1 MTDGTRHPND
11 HHREEEN
18 EGEMGED
25 GNSSSSSSGNSSS
38 ASSFVLINGEELTR
52 LEMRYKARKYSAVNQ
67 LSRWSM
73 FLIAL
78 TFGTGFTLVLS
89 TVGVNWHSVTF
100 DSGTI
105 TRSAGVYEMCVDTLF
120 QSRCMS
126 WGAAAD
132 ANLLPFC
139 SHSTVSE
146 IQIAVPVVWTFLV
159 IMYGCVSTAF
169 GLALYVS
176 FRPTNHPLYVVVA
189 ALQGVALCCG
199 IVLLVVM
206 QKVVLGCLRGTCAVR
221 DASSPSSTAAPATN
235 TDPNCVETRGWAYSA
250 AIAAV
255 VGSAV
260 CTVLALYIRVLVARM
275 RYAAQEAHKQD
286 VKRRRRFQKAVVRF
300 AHESLVEQE
309 RELREIE
316 EEEEA
321 EEGGEVSGG
330 TTRQGRSRSG
340 SRLVSSS
347 SSHHRVSHEPFAE
360 EGDGAEHNKQSLGK
374 SEEGRRIKG
383 GSGPTVNPRGD
394 SQESASSTKPLD
406 QPNRRAQ
413 GGAAGGGG
421 GPRPISPLNGSFG
434 SLHSL
439 HSDQSSSSTNA
450 VGVGGRGGG
459 GPRLLVPPSS
469 SSAAAAA
476 AAEATPLSR
485 NETEPYFVD
494 TASASS
500 TAARGGN
507 APPAPRDTRMDS
519 VVVPTSSP
527 ALGPTGGG
535 TPTPTASS
543 TTTTTKVF
551 RYRDKDGNIVEG
563 GPRPRG
569 GGGGGPAASTPP
581 AVSPVLV
588 PATSGPPP
596 PALEGSTGQ
605 ATATTM
611 TTRQRSLTT
620 HRTASTATSSTT
632 ATHRMRSSTVLDA
645 SAASHSRRSTAHH
658 LDLSQCISAGGMLQM
673 SQANL
678 NLSNSTLQMSPPRGT
693 ARNHQPHH
701 HHHHR
706 YLSSREM
713 GVEIPSSD
721 GGSAEWVYDDSSDM
735 FYSFEWDCFWDP
747 LNKEFYSVSQE
758 RWADSLQELFGEEVH
773 RLMMSGRLSAA
784 HRR

>member
-11 HHREEEN
+11 HHQEEEEEN
-18 EGEMGED
+18 EREMDED
-25 GNSSSSSSGNSSS
+25 GNSSSSSSSSNSSS
-38 ASSFVLINGEELTR
+38 ASSFVLINGEELSR

-100 DSGTI
+100 DIGTI

-120 QSRCMS
+120 QSHCMS

-139 SHSTVSE
+139 RHSTVSE

-159 IMYGCVSTAF
+159 IMYGCVLTAF

-221 DASSPSSTAAPATN
+221 DASSSSTAAPATN
-235 TDPNCVETRGWAYSA
+235 ADPNCVETRGWAYSA

-316 EEEEA
+316 EEEA
-321 EEGGEVSGG
+321 EEEGEVSGG
-330 TTRQGRSRSG
+330 TTRQGRSRTG

-347 SSHHRVSHEPFAE
+347 SSHHRVSHEPIAE
-360 EGDGAEHNKQSLGK
+360 EGDGAEHSKHSLGK

-383 GSGPTVNPRGD
+383 WSGPTVNTRGD
-394 SQESASSTKPLD
+394 SQESASSTKQLE
-406 QPNRRAQ
+406 QPNRRVQ
-413 GGAAGGGG
+413 GGAGGGG
-421 GPRPISPLNGSFG
+421 GGARPTSPLNGSFG

-439 HSDQSSSSTNA
+439 HSDHSSSTATNA
-450 VGVGGRGGG
+450 TAGGGGGG
-459 GPRLLVPPSS
+459 GPRLVVPPSS
-469 SSAAAAA
+469 SSTAVVL
-476 AAEATPLSR
+476 AEATPLSR

-494 TASASS
+494 TANASS
-500 TAARGGN
+500 TAARGQPASLETRGN
-507 APPAPRDTRMDS
+507 V

-527 ALGPTGGG
+527 ALGPRGGG

-543 TTTTTKVF
+543 TTTTKVF

-569 GGGGGPAASTPP
+569 GGGGGAAASTPP
-581 AVSPVLV
+581 AVSPV
-588 PATSGPPP
+588 TSGLPP

-620 HRTASTATSSTT
+620 HRTASTTATSSTT

-658 LDLSQCISAGGMLQM
+658 LDLSQSISGGGMLHT

-693 ARNHQPHH
+693 ARNQHQP
-701 HHHHR
+701 HHHR